1 MRVGIDGTGWS
12 NRRGYGRFARN
23 VVGRLVE
30 AHGDATYVFY
40 VDETPM
46 QQSRARRRSVEVALR
61 RRSPARSVEADSR
74 RGTPR
79 SPAAV
84 VGGLARPARRV
95 PVPVALHLLPRD
107 RHADRRRRARHDR
120 RGLPAAH
127 AADSAGKDVLVGKA
141 EARVA
146 SRGEALHGLAG
157 GARGARRALRPAR
170 GSRRRRSRGAR
181 LHRSARARRRRS
193 TAALAALGLAHAVA
207 TSSMPAA
214 SARTRTRDVARCLL
228 EAA

>member
-12 NRRGYGRFARN
+12 NRRGHGRFTRN

-30 AHGDATYVFY
+30 AHGDATYVVY
-40 VDETPM
+40 VDEASM
-46 QQSRARRRSVEVALR
+46 QEFELPSNVEVRTVALSR
-61 RRSPARSVEADSR
+61 VSVEADSR
-74 RGTPR
+74 RGIR
-79 SPAAV
+79 DLLRLSS
-84 VGGLARPARRV
+84 GGIAGPARRV

-107 RHADRRRRARHDR
+107 RDADRRRRARHHR

-141 EARVA
+141 EARAA
-146 SRGEALHGLAG
+146 SRDEALHRLAG

-170 GSRRRRSRGAR
+170 GSRRRRP
-181 LHRSARARRRRS
+181 RSARSTVPPARWGGGRDRS
-193 TAALAALGLAHAVA
+193 GRARSSHAVVLPLCRRHQ
-207 TSSMPAA
+207 PAQE
-214 SARTRTRDVARCLL
+214 SRDVARCLL